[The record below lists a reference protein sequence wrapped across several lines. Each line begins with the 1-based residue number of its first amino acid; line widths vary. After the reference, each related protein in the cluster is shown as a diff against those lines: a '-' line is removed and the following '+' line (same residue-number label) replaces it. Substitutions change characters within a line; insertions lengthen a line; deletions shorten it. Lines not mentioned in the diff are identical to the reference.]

1 MRHPEFGSWVKGSEN
16 NSLYASL
23 KNCMKTNSRTFT
35 LLFLLLI
42 PSSLYAGQFKITSV
56 IAGDAVAIESHN
68 LKLRVRLAGIDSP
81 ELPEQPYS
89 QHAKRY
95 LADLVLNKFVDLKRF
110 GKDRYGFIL
119 GVIRIGTKDVNLEM
133 VKAGYAEASKEQLPK
148 GFNITP
154 YLTAEAEAR
163 KAKQGMW
170 VQGDSY
176 VSPEHWRKMH

>member
-1 MRHPEFGSWVKGSEN
+1 
-16 NSLYASL
+16 
-23 KNCMKTNSRTFT
+23 MKTYPITST

-42 PSSLYAGQFKITSV
+42 PSALYAGQFKITSV

-89 QHAKRY
+89 QHARRH
-95 LADLVLNKFVDLKRF
+95 LADLVLNKFVDLKRY

-119 GVIRIGTKDVNLEM
+119 GIIRIGTKDVNLEM
-133 VKAGYAEASKEQLPK
+133 VKAGYAEVSTEQLPK

-154 YLTAEAEAR
+154 YLLAEADAR
-163 KAKQGMW
+163 KTNQGMW
-170 VQGDSY
+170 VQGNNY
-176 VSPEHWRKMH
+176 VSPSHWRKMH